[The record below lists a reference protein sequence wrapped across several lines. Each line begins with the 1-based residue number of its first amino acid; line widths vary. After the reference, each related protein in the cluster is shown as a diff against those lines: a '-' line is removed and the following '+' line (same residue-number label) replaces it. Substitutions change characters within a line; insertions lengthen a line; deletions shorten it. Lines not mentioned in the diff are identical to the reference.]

1 MLVTGDQ
8 YARHAD
14 QGGVLNAGCLR
25 AEALSGSVDP
35 DVPAYVSRLQSPVSC
50 KAVHAKHM
58 QATAKELRY

>member
-1 MLVTGDQ
+1 M
-8 YARHAD
+8 
-14 QGGVLNAGCLR
+14 NAGCLR